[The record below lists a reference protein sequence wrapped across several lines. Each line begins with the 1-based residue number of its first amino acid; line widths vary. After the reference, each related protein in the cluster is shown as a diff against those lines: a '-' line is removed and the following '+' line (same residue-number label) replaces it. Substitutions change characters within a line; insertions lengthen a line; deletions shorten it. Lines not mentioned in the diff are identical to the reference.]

1 MDREFN
7 KQDFDNNFRITT
19 IIFSA
24 LAVGQIFLL
33 IVFFLIAEQTP
44 ARDES
49 TVDNLLIFVI
59 PVIGLTAMIISK
71 FIYNHSLMQV
81 KPGDTVTEKLKKYR
95 TSKIITWAI
104 LEGAALISL
113 LAFFLTAEYLY
124 IVVFIFVFGFFLFN
138 RPSKEGFVT
147 DMQVT
152 GPVKESILR

>member
-1 MDREFN
+1 MDNEFS
-7 KQDFDNNFRITT
+7 KQNFDNNFRVTT

-33 IVFFLIAEQTP
+33 IVFFLIAEQTT

-49 TVDNLLIFVI
+49 TVDNVLIFVVPI
-59 PVIGLTAMIISK
+59 IGLTAMIISK

-81 KPGDTVTEKLKKYR
+81 MPGDTVTQKLNKYR

-113 LAFFLTAEYLY
+113 IAFFLTAEYLY
-124 IVVFIFVFGFFLFN
+124 VVVFIFVFGFFLFN